1 MHTVSRMT
9 NKWRPFW
16 VPLEPLP
23 TDNLVHAEKPKDK
36 NFQQIVDV
44 MKATSRLL
52 SLRRNYSSCKMWLRR
67 PAGWGPMWWFCQQQS
82 LPVEVALRGRT
93 DFCQST
99 GAGDEHGNSAPGC
112 AAVGK
117 EGWRCFFCSHGK
129 RKTDTLRQHRENAI
143 DAKAKIIVPV
153 TAALRT
159 VDVINV
165 IKRDI
170 YRRHAGPAAMFPL
183 SCAHAQSRTA
193 LAPSLRT
200 ANLGSALKKKKNPT

>member
-1 MHTVSRMT
+1 M
-9 NKWRPFW
+9 
-16 VPLEPLP
+16 
-23 TDNLVHAEKPKDK
+23 
-36 NFQQIVDV
+36 
-44 MKATSRLL
+44 
-52 SLRRNYSSCKMWLRR
+52 
-67 PAGWGPMWWFCQQQS
+67 
-82 LPVEVALRGRT
+82 EVALRGRT

-200 ANLGSALKKKKNPT
+200 ANLGSALKKKKIQLNCPSPYVFSSISDHNTHNTELGPFVCAPVVLTEACPSDFNFLFSTRDGKRGGGTASISENMLD

>member
-1 MHTVSRMT
+1 M
-9 NKWRPFW
+9 
-16 VPLEPLP
+16 
-23 TDNLVHAEKPKDK
+23 
-36 NFQQIVDV
+36 
-44 MKATSRLL
+44 
-52 SLRRNYSSCKMWLRR
+52 
-67 PAGWGPMWWFCQQQS
+67 
-82 LPVEVALRGRT
+82 EVALRGRT

-200 ANLGSALKKKKNPT
+200 ANLGSALKKKKSNLTVLAPMFLAPSLITTHTIPNLDLLFVHQLFSLRLAHRILTFYFLPGMVKEEVEQLQFLKTC